1 MFTGLETIL
10 HVNVATMPSKFDPD
24 DVGANAS
31 LSRLEWIGQPGPAIT
46 PTTGVPNSF
55 SSPGKMLWFLS
66 VFVGSQSASANIAHV
81 LKSSLARQS
90 VKHKPMAIML
100 S

>member
-1 MFTGLETIL
+1 
-10 HVNVATMPSKFDPD
+10 MPSKFDPD

-46 PTTGVPNSF
+46 PTTGDALRFVVPNFF
-55 SSPGKMLWFLS
+55 SSPGKMLWFVS

-81 LKSSLARQS
+81 LKNSLERQS